1 MNDNTI
7 TKGSVV
13 RYKNSW
19 MEVTAAFKR
28 HVNLGHIFH
37 GKTTIKKVPL
47 SEVYEDHDAWHKEW
61 EQSDTYK
68 CM

>member
-13 RYKNSW
+13 KYKDGW
-19 MEVTAAFKR
+19 MEVTAVFKN
-28 HVNLGHIFH
+28 HVNLGHIFY

-47 SEVYEDHDAWHKEW
+47 NEVFEDRDAWYKEW
-61 EQSDTYK
+61 EQSETYK